1 MGSGVKR
8 EEREARR
15 REVKIGPQSTQWR
28 LNPAP
33 GPHHVMWAT
42 VAGTAESSLTWKSGI
57 AEMVCKEM
65 QYSNGQAKPESK
77 AARISAVEEEEGVPH
92 C

>member
-15 REVKIGPQSTQWR
+15 REVKIGPQPTQWR

-42 VAGTAESSLTWKSGI
+42 VAGTAESSFDLEKWNRGD
-57 AEMVCKEM
+57 
-65 QYSNGQAKPESK
+65 
-77 AARISAVEEEEGVPH
+77 GVQGNAIQ
-92 C
+92 